1 MFVVEW
7 VARRGQHGLS
17 RLPRL
22 RLVRWAVYYALL
34 WLVVFYAPGS
44 QTFIY
49 FQF

>member
-1 MFVVEW
+1 MRFARW
-7 VARRGQHGLS
+7 VA
-17 RLPRL
+17 
-22 RLVRWAVYYALL
+22 YYVLL